1 MTWLEIAA
9 IAVLLIGIGAGGY
22 LVAQRPTFWWGL
34 GVIAFKA
41 AWPFLS
47 KRMTR
52 NRRRHFKTVFVG
64 AVSGIF
70 SASDVDDQTDPL
82 LVRVWPHSLDVL
94 DGRRNQFR
102 AGHRLPFRT
111 SETRP

>member
-47 KRMTR
+47 KRMTPEQEKAFQDCV
-52 NRRRHFKTVFVG
+52 RRG
-64 AVSGIF
+64 GEW
-70 SASDVDDQTDPL
+70 DPM
-82 LVRVWPHSLDVL
+82 RK
-94 DGRRNQFR
+94 RCK
-102 AGHRLPFRT
+102 
-111 SETRP
+111 

>member
-9 IAVLLIGIGAGGY
+9 IAVLLIGVGAGGY

-47 KRMTR
+47 KRMTPEQEKAFQDCV
-52 NRRRHFKTVFVG
+52 RRG
-64 AVSGIF
+64 GEW
-70 SASDVDDQTDPL
+70 DPM
-82 LVRVWPHSLDVL
+82 RK
-94 DGRRNQFR
+94 RCK
-102 AGHRLPFRT
+102 
-111 SETRP
+111 

>member
-1 MTWLEIAA
+1 MSWLEIAA

-47 KRMTR
+47 KRMTPEQEKAFQDCV
-52 NRRRHFKTVFVG
+52 RRG
-64 AVSGIF
+64 GEW
-70 SASDVDDQTDPL
+70 D
-82 LVRVWPHSLDVL
+82 
-94 DGRRNQFR
+94 
-102 AGHRLPFRT
+102 PFRK
-111 SETRP
+111 RCK